1 MFFVVDQDNTTAH
14 EPLSAEEKG
23 EDEEVRGEE
32 RAGRE
37 RGSVVGD
44 NDWPPTKCTQERSP
58 NQALP
63 FVSLIFSPH
72 TIQPF
77 VFSPE
82 DSPCRREVA
91 VVTVS
96 GTLSLL

>member
-44 NDWPPTKCTQERSP
+44 NDWPPTK
-58 NQALP
+58 
-63 FVSLIFSPH
+63 
-72 TIQPF
+72 
-77 VFSPE
+77 
-82 DSPCRREVA
+82 
-91 VVTVS
+91 
-96 GTLSLL
+96 